1 MRDCPEG
8 KLYCP
13 CAEFAKGGLC
23 DWPYRNGMS
32 FLEASY
38 MTELLLVIEGC
49 QVDPVGGFYGVEK
62 SHGDS
67 RSLETET

>member
-13 CAEFAKGGLC
+13 CLEFSKEGLC
-23 DWPYRNGMS
+23 DWPYRNRMS
-32 FLEASY
+32 FLEAGY
-38 MTELLLVIEGC
+38 MTDLLRLLREVK
-49 QVDPVGGFYGVEK
+49 DGVEK